1 MNSPTPADTLDI
13 AALNELKDMLG
24 EALSE
29 IVDSFLEGL
38 DGEVE
43 AIQQALGADAAA
55 VRAAAHSLKGS
66 AGNLGA
72 RILAALAS
80 HIEKAAVEGDLA
92 RCAVL
97 AGDLPA
103 VSAQARQA
111 LQGYIAQ
118 P

>member
-1 MNSPTPADTLDI
+1 MNTPAPADTLDI
-13 AALNELKDMLG
+13 AALNDLKDMLG
-24 EALSE
+24 EALAE
-29 IVDSFLEGL
+29 IAESFLEGL
-38 DGEVE
+38 DGEVG
-43 AIQQALGADAAA
+43 AIQQALGADAPA

-66 AGNLGA
+66 AGNMGA
-72 RILAALAS
+72 RGLAALAS

-103 VSAQARQA
+103 VAVQARQA